1 MNNDQLAISIKSLN
15 IIANFDMLI
24 LQFALISG
32 KGLGRGRIWHRRTHP
47 WGKIVKDI
55 SMARMFPKGMD
66 ALSPA
71 LLKFF
76 LKYLKRIGRMV
87 KKEREVSG
95 YGSQDRH

>member
-1 MNNDQLAISIKSLN
+1 MQNEQFQISIKTLN
-15 IIANFDMLI
+15 IIANFDMII
-24 LQFALISG
+24 LQFALIFE

-71 LLKFF
+71 LS
-76 LKYLKRIGRMV
+76 V
-87 KKEREVSG
+87 V
-95 YGSQDRH
+95 